1 MNFEHPDD
9 ADLIDVEA
17 ISQPE
22 QQTVTLSVRPGD
34 EPREQ
39 PLAEALETAATAI
52 VDLHESVDQLE
63 SQIEHREEVI
73 KSQQQTAAELESHI
87 EDLTATVEETQSQL
101 AEHQS
106 ELSAV
111 TNAVDQLEE
120 LEETVESVQEE
131 IDSVDQTA
139 TEAMDRTTDQASSLC
154 IIDVALFDEEYG
166 CPSCEAGTISQIGP
180 LTPGASCDSCEFE
193 KALSI

>member
-17 ISQPE
+17 ISKPE
-22 QQTVTLSVRPGD
+22 QQTVTLRLGPGD

-39 PLAEALETAATAI
+39 PLPEALDAAAMEI
-52 VDLHESVDQLE
+52 VDLQDNVDQLE
-63 SQIEHREEVI
+63 SQIEQREAVI
-73 KSQQQTAAELESHI
+73 EGQLQSIAELESQI
-87 EDLTATVEETQSQL
+87 EDLTATVEQTQSQL
-101 AEHQS
+101 AEYQS

-111 TNAVDQLEE
+111 TNAVDQLEK

-139 TEAMDRTTDQASSLC
+139 TEAMDRTTNQASSLC
-154 IIDVALFDEEYG
+154 VIDAALFDEEYG

-180 LTPGASCDSCEFE
+180 LTPGASCDSCGF
-193 KALSI
+193 KKVLSI